1 MMDKSK
7 ILDTEK
13 QNSIEL
19 PALIK
24 HISSNEVAGFDNVEE
39 TIFLKP
45 IDLQPINPSSKV
57 SVSSTSSSC
66 RPQRLCIYY
75 LHKSILIYIM

>member
-1 MMDKSK
+1 MDKSK
-7 ILDTEK
+7 ILETEK

-39 TIFLKP
+39 TIFLQP
-45 IDLQPINPSSKV
+45 SDLQPISPSAKV
-57 SVSSTSSSC
+57 SVSSTLSSC
-66 RPQRLCIYY
+66 RPQKLCIYY
-75 LHKSILIYIM
+75 IYKSILIDIM